1 MTINTHKGFSSF
13 NRKFILPALRDGVR
27 AVGADIVFLQE
38 VTGAHTRHASR
49 VADWPAA
56 SHYEFLA
63 DTIWPQYAY
72 GRNAVYPSGD
82 HGNAILTKF
91 PIERHL
97 NHDVSIAGPE
107 RRGLLHCELRA
118 PGFDRPL
125 HVICAHLG
133 LAENHRRKQLEMMCA
148 IIRNDVPPDAPII
161 VAGDFN
167 DWRRHA
173 HRILKDGADLDEVFL
188 TANGRSARTFPAK
201 FPVLALDRIYVRG
214 VASHRP
220 SPLPKHP
227 WASLSD
233 HAPLAADLVL

>member
-97 NHDVSIAGPE
+97 NHDAVSYT
-107 RRGLLHCELRA
+107 HLRA
-118 PGFDRPL
+118 
-125 HVICAHLG
+125 H
-133 LAENHRRKQLEMMCA
+133 E
-148 IIRNDVPPDAPII
+148 
-161 VAGDFN
+161 
-167 DWRRHA
+167 
-173 HRILKDGADLDEVFL
+173 
-188 TANGRSARTFPAK
+188 T
-201 FPVLALDRIYVRG
+201 
-214 VASHRP
+214 
-220 SPLPKHP
+220 
-227 WASLSD
+227 
-233 HAPLAADLVL
+233 